1 MLQSLLPDANWV
13 KLHEAELAI
22 LCLEVPGL
30 KHALLA
36 FCTQFGLEMLI
47 LTFVAKSAISC
58 DRQQHFVSVQLPA
71 NNRVV
76 DRVGVALPLPIV
88 RFIAHSA
95 NNRAIKNNLFTTKST
110 KK

>member
-36 FCTQFGLEMLI
+36 FCRQFSLEMLGV
-47 LTFVAKSAISC
+47 TFGAKGAVAC
-58 DRQQHFVSVQLPA
+58 GRQQYFVTAQSPGKQ
-71 NNRVV
+71 
-76 DRVGVALPLPIV
+76 
-88 RFIAHSA
+88 
-95 NNRAIKNNLFTTKST
+95 
-110 KK
+110 